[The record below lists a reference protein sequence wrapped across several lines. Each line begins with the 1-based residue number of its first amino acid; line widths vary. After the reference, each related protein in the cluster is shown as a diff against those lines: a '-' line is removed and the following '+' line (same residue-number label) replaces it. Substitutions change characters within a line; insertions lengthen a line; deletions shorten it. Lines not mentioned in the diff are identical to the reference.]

1 MSVIAMR
8 DLTRKTR
15 EVVEEVRRTGKPAI
29 VTQYGRPA
37 VALIRVPPDG
47 AFEDLVLAHAP
58 RFLQAISEAEADANA
73 GRIKSLAA
81 AKKELHRD
89 ARQTARV
96 PRTPRRAGAQAPARK
111 RSRKA
116 ARRSG

>member
-37 VALIRVPPDG
+37 VALIPVPPDG

-58 RFLQAISEAEADANA
+58 RFLRAISEAESDAAA
-73 GRIKSLAA
+73 GRAKPLSTV
-81 AKKELHRD
+81 KKELGRD
-89 ARQTARV
+89 AGPAARV
-96 PRTPRRAGAQAPARK
+96 PRTPRRAGAQTAARK

>member
-37 VALIRVPPDG
+37 VALIPVPPEG
-47 AFEDLVLAHAP
+47 EFEDLVLAHAP
-58 RFLQAISEAEADANA
+58 RFLRAMSEAEADAAA
-73 GRIKSLAA
+73 GRARPLAA
-81 AKKELHRD
+81 VKKDIDSDGRTP
-89 ARQTARV
+89 ARIS
-96 PRTPRRAGAQAPARK
+96 RTPRRTGAQAAPRK
-111 RSRKA
+111 RARKA
-116 ARRSG
+116 ARRAG

>member
-37 VALIRVPPDG
+37 VALIPVPPDG

-58 RFLQAISEAEADANA
+58 RFLQAISEAEADATA
-73 GRIKSLAA
+73 GRARRLPAV
-81 AKKELHRD
+81 KKELDRD
-89 ARQTARV
+89 TRPAPRV
-96 PRTPRRAGAQAPARK
+96 SGASRRARAQASPRK
-111 RSRKA
+111 GSRKA
-116 ARRSG
+116 ARNTR

>member
-37 VALIRVPPDG
+37 VALIPVPPDG

-58 RFLQAISEAEADANA
+58 RFLNAISEAEADAAA
-73 GRIKSLAA
+73 GRTRRLSAVKRDLD
-81 AKKELHRD
+81 RD
-89 ARQTARV
+89 ARASSRV
-96 PRTPRRAGAQAPARK
+96 LRTPRRASAQATPRK
-111 RSRKA
+111 RSRTA
-116 ARRSG
+116 ARRTG

>member
-37 VALIRVPPDG
+37 VALIPVPPEG
-47 AFEDLVLAHAP
+47 EFEDLVLAHAP
-58 RFLQAISEAEADANA
+58 RFLRAMSEAEADAAA
-73 GRIKSLAA
+73 GRARPLAGV
-81 AKKELHRD
+81 KKDLAGD
-89 ARQTARV
+89 AHTPSRV
-96 PRTPRRAGAQAPARK
+96 SRTPRRAGAQTPARK
-111 RSRKA
+111 RSRQA
-116 ARRSG
+116 ARRTG

>member
-37 VALIRVPPDG
+37 VALIPVPPD
-47 AFEDLVLAHAP
+47 AP
-58 RFLQAISEAEADANA
+58 SM
-73 GRIKSLAA
+73 
-81 AKKELHRD
+81 
-89 ARQTARV
+89 V
-96 PRTPRRAGAQAPARK
+96 
-111 RSRKA
+111 
-116 ARRSG
+116 RRSILASEPNLMARASSTGE

>member
-37 VALIRVPPDG
+37 VALIPVPPDA

-58 RFLQAISEAEADANA
+58 RFLQAISDAESDAAA
-73 GRIKSLAA
+73 GRARRLSTVKR
-81 AKKELHRD
+81 ELDRD
-89 ARQTARV
+89 ARAASRV
-96 PRTPRRAGAQAPARK
+96 SGASRRAGAQAPARK